1 MKPSGLL
8 TGGSE
13 MDDLSSMNLLRHGS
27 KTPDDIERLETILDG
42 HMRMIQYLENI
53 HDVQYAAYC
62 NLFVQRIEKQI
73 LPILEE
79 AIVAAKIMV
88 AMKETLPRM
97 TIENLRRRIQAGND
111 LPAYDGGDLLDV

>member
-1 MKPSGLL
+1 
-8 TGGSE
+8 

-42 HMRMIQYLENI
+42 HMRMVQYLESI
-53 HDVQYAAYC
+53 HDAQYAAYC

-88 AMKETLPRM
+88 AMKETLPQM
-97 TIENLRRRIQAGND
+97 TIENLRKRIQAGND
-111 LPAYDGGDLLDV
+111 LPAYDGVDLLDV